1 MFHSPRMCAP
11 PLLVMLAALP
21 ASATGQTPAT
31 PTNVTVTATSQ
42 TPVQGKQWTIN
53 DDGHFVTAENSVLRL
68 KFAYNAANYQ
78 GWFVGTGS
86 GGGGR
91 DGGIVELYY
100 KPTSPTRNLI
110 FRNGTWGSGYDN
122 MDFWEAEAQGGTQS
136 NFNAPDYESGRHA
149 VMNGHSIS
157 ESAGRLIATFDFQFQ
172 AWHIVRTYTVYPWGD
187 ITVSAQLTVTQSSQL
202 ELPGAQVLLRRQPG
216 TPSPTAVPITGAA
229 TTATTGSPCTRGPM
243 ARRAGTSVRTSTSTA
258 SPSRPVSTRTPS
270 STTSAATIST
280 GNPD

>member
-1 MFHSPRMCAP
+1 MFQSPRMCAP

-187 ITVSAQLTVTQSSQL
+187 ITVSAQLTVTQSANWNYLAHRFSFGVSPYTFTNGSTYNWGGNYRNDGESL
-202 ELPGAQVLLRRQPG
+202 HAWSDGAPGGNIGENFYEYQQAHLDQCQREHRHLRLRPQRSVL
-216 TPSPTAVPITGAA
+216 
-229 TTATTGSPCTRGPM
+229 
-243 ARRAGTSVRTSTSTA
+243 
-258 SPSRPVSTRTPS
+258 
-270 STTSAATIST
+270 